1 MFLLA
6 TGKSTENNQAR
17 LQRLV
22 KDVEEI
28 FVQGTNHPPDQR
40 GACQPTSPPMP
51 PPTKPGLWIWPRY
64 SLRAR
69 R

>member
-1 MFLLA
+1 
-6 TGKSTENNQAR
+6 
-17 LQRLV
+17 LV